1 MAEAYKLPK
10 AGSPERGA
18 EVRLLLRPLFVR
30 GVWRN
35 GKRARSSL
43 AAATRAEDSLLTEI
57 VKRSKPVPNGMSI
70 QTPVPWRSVVRFLP
84 HVLAMC
90 VAQRIE
96 RQENVFPLV

>member
-1 MAEAYKLPK
+1 MAVAYKLGRSLPH
-10 AGSPERGA
+10 PGA
-18 EVRLLLRPLFVR
+18 IKVRILPARLLRNTGPRQSRADASR
-30 GVWRN
+30 GCASWFKEN
-35 GKRARSSL
+35 SH
-43 AAATRAEDSLLTEI
+43 EI
-57 VKRSKPVPNGMSI
+57 AKRSKPVPNGMSI